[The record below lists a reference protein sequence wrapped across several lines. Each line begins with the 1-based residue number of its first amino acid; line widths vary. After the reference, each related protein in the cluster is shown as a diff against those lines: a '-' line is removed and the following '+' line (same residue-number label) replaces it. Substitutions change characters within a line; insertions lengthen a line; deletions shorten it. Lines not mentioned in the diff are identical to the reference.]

1 MADITKAT
9 AETLKERE
17 ARDRALRTF
26 NPSFDR
32 YRLLQDA
39 YYGVGL
45 FEHGAGLR
53 RHPRESME
61 NFRDR
66 QALAYYWNYTGP
78 IINAYVD
85 PIYKDEIRREYKG
98 SEMFDSFLNDCD
110 RAGTAYQDFCKDAAL
125 AAKLYGVAYVV
136 VDNSNV
142 MADSLED
149 ALSNRQLPFLKLVT
163 PDMIKDWTIDV
174 FGRLSSFSYTE
185 TIQTGRNRSEEITYI
200 WTPDEWAIS
209 TNGNTISG
217 AHNLGRVPVVQ
228 WRARNTK
235 LTVIKPPSEF
245 LSVAQANY
253 FLFQLCS
260 WHTQILR
267 DQAFNILTMP
277 DTGST
282 DITVGTNNVLTYPP
296 ESNHTPAFISPA
308 AAPAEMLTS
317 QMDRTIQEMFRMSG
331 LNSVIGLQTDQSKS
345 GVAKQWDFETT
356 NRRLAGFSA
365 RCEKADAAIVAL
377 YELWS
382 GDTIDYHCE
391 YPKDF
396 RINDVADSLAEAQTA
411 LELGFD
417 TPTYKKEVLKK
428 VLEAYMPNLEPETY
442 DAIVNEVEDAANQ
455 AVRDNVYGA
464 EGDEPVDAVDEGT
477 EGSPTV

>member
-9 AETLKERE
+9 VETLKERE
-17 ARDRALRTF
+17 TKDRALRAF
-26 NPSFDR
+26 NPSFNR
-32 YRLLQDA
+32 YHLLKDA
-39 YYGVGL
+39 YYGIGL

-53 RHPRESME
+53 RHPRESLD

-78 IINAYVD
+78 IVNASVD
-85 PIYKDEIRREYKG
+85 PIYKDEIRREYKN
-98 SEMFDSFLNDCD
+98 SDMFEEFLTDCD
-110 RAGTAYQDFCKDAAL
+110 RAGTSYQDFCKQAAL
-125 AAKLYGVAYVV
+125 MAKLYGVAYVV
-136 VDNSNV
+136 VDNSDI
-142 MADSLED
+142 MAETIDD

-163 PDMIKDWTIDV
+163 PDMIKDWTTDHS
-174 FGRLSSFSYTE
+174 GRLSSFSYTE
-185 TIQTGRNRSEEITYI
+185 VIQTGRNRSEEITYV
-200 WTPDEWAIS
+200 WTTHEWAIS
-209 TNGNTISG
+209 VGGKVTTG

-235 LTVIKPPSEF
+235 LTDIKPPPEF

-277 DTGST
+277 DTGT
-282 DITVGTNNVLTYPP
+282 EDITVGTNNVLTYPP
-296 ESNHTPAFISPA
+296 ESNHTPEFISPA

-331 LNSVIGLQTDQSKS
+331 LKSVIGVQTDQSKT
-345 GVAKQWDFETT
+345 GVAKQWDFEAT
-356 NRRLAGFSA
+356 NQRLADYSA
-365 RCEKADAAIVAL
+365 LCQTADTAIVAL
-377 YELWS
+377 YTIWS
-382 GDTIDYHCE
+382 GDSVDYHCV

-417 TPTYKKEVLKK
+417 SPTYKREVLKK
-428 VLEAYMPNLEPETY
+428 VLEAYMPNLESETY
-442 DAIVNEVEDAANQ
+442 DAIIAEVEEAANQ
-455 AVRDNVYGA
+455 LIRDNVYGT
-464 EGDEPVDAVDEGT
+464 EGNEPVNAVNEGP
-477 EGSPTV
+477 EGGTAV